1 MFRRCIINNGK
12 VLVVGEIQ
20 GGKITPGTF
29 SAITAA
35 SKCGDVSMLLSGV
48 GAKDLAKEA
57 AKVKD
62 LKEIFVSEAEHYAHG
77 LPEEVSPFI
86 VENAKAGSFTHIVG
100 ATSAFIKNALPRVA
114 AALDSMPISDVTEI
128 KDENSFVRQAY
139 AGNVI
144 STVTSADTVKILTIR
159 PTSFDRAA
167 GEGGSAE
174 VKDAKDT
181 PKKESSKWV
190 EDVVAKTD
198 KPDLATANVVIS
210 GGRGLK
216 NGDNFKLLDEL
227 AAPLKAAVGATR
239 AVVDAGYCP
248 NEMQVGQTGK
258 IVAPG
263 LYIAIGLSGAIQHIA
278 GMKDSKVIACINTDE
293 DAPIFCVSD
302 YGLKA
307 DLFDAVPKLT
317 EMVKQ

>member
-1 MFRRCIINNGK
+1 MFRRCVTTYGK

-29 SAITAA
+29 SAVTAA
-35 SKCGDVSMLLSGV
+35 AKCGDVSILLAGA
-48 GAKDLAKEA
+48 GAKELGKVAAQIKDVKE
-57 AKVKD
+57 V
-62 LKEIFVSEAEHYAHG
+62 LTSEAEQYTHG
-77 LPEEVSPFI
+77 LPEEFAPFI

-100 ATSAFIKNALPRVA
+100 ATSAFIKNALPRAA

-128 KDENSFVRQAY
+128 KDENTFVRQAF

-144 STVTSADTVKILTIR
+144 STVSSKDAVKILTIR
-159 PTSFDRAA
+159 PTSFDRTAA
-167 GEGGSAE
+167 EGGAAE
-174 VKDAKDT
+174 VKDAKDA
-181 PKKESSKWV
+181 PKKGSSTWV
-190 EDVVAKTD
+190 EDIVATSD
-198 KPDLATANVVIS
+198 KPDLSTASIVVS

-258 IVAPG
+258 IVAPS
-263 LYIAIGLSGAIQHIA
+263 LYIAVGLSGAIQHIA

-293 DAPIFCVSD
+293 DAPIFQVSD

-317 EMVKQ
+317 QLVKQ